1 MKFFLE
7 SQSVLLAPPSQD
19 PGPLCHRV
27 CGKQRSSPKK
37 FISLISD
44 VKLDV
49 RDAIR
54 LTIKSDV
61 ITNKAQME

>member
-7 SQSVLLAPPSQD
+7 SRSLLLALPSQD
-19 PGPLCHRV
+19 PGLLCHGV
-27 CGKQRSSPKK
+27 CGKQRSPPKK

-61 ITNKAQME
+61 ITNKVQME